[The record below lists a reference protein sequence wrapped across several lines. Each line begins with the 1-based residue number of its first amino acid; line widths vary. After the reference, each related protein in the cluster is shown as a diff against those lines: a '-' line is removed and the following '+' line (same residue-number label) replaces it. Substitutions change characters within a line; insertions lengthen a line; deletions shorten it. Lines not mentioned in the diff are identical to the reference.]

1 MPLTVTLYKNIS
13 AAQDSVCMSTPVA
26 WLNAV
31 NEIVVSVKDNCVW
44 RLTGWHVIYDG
55 SPLDRFKGNY
65 LGNRFTGGFLEFDNL
80 LVGELRSIVNQ
91 LIAVIRVAI
100 ATEIRFGNAAAI
112 DLYCLAIATNGATEK
127 RCT

>member
-1 MPLTVTLYKNIS
+1 M
-13 AAQDSVCMSTPVA
+13 
-26 WLNAV
+26 
-31 NEIVVSVKDNCVW
+31 SVKDNCVW

-55 SPLDRFKGNY
+55 SPLDRFY
-65 LGNRFTGGFLEFDNL
+65 LGNCFTGGFLEFDNL